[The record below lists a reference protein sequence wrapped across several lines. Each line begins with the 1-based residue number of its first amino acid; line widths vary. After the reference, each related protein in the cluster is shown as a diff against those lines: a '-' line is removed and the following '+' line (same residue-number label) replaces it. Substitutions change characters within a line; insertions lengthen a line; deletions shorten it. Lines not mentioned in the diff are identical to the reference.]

1 MSTRKIKSSNDFFD
15 LLDKLRNNYF
25 VSIGYVTGAN
35 LDVPKIKRINP
46 ESGRMKGYPDYTPF
60 KNEGYP
66 QEIGALVKIT
76 SYNFRYS
83 SRDSIASQYKDE
95 FKPSANKIRVKYGL
109 EPIKDK
115 ENSYKEKLNYGKR
128 GVDAYS
134 GDNPELEGN
143 TYNPQNVFGAKIN
156 GVTYV
161 VGTDGHII
169 RGLSNDEV
177 KPYLKA
183 KREIDGVS
191 ALRKMGV
198 DEERIQ
204 QYIEEMTALK
214 FTYKN
219 FEAHSILWMCATV
232 DGEKIV
238 YINDSLR
245 RAVDGIDINPSDF
258 RAIARER
265 YNISLNMLGEMAA
278 RYGKLI
284 KEQNMRTNKK
294 VVRLTE
300 SKLKR
305 MIAESVYQLLRES
318 DDFIGHG
325 FKTTN
330 NWGGNEIQISDS
342 GDAARLKLQSGEITD
357 WLEIEFDEEGV
368 AYVTTPDGDMERLDE
383 YMRFR

>member
-1 MSTRKIKSSNDFFD
+1 MSTRKVKSSNDFFD
-15 LLDKLRNNYF
+15 LLDKLRNNCF

-35 LDVPKIKRINP
+35 LDVPKVKRINP
-46 ESGRMKGYPDYTPF
+46 KSGRPKGYPDYTPF

-76 SYNFRYS
+76 AYNFRYS
-83 SRDSIASQYKDE
+83 SRDAIAHHYDNVY
-95 FKPSANKIRVKYGL
+95 KPSANEIRGEVGL
-109 EPIKDK
+109 PPIKDA
-115 ENSYKEKLNYGKR
+115 ENSYKETLNYGVR

-134 GDNPELEGN
+134 GNNSDLEGN
-143 TYNPQNVFGAKIN
+143 TYNPQNVFGAKIK

-169 RGLSNDEV
+169 RGLSDNEV

-198 DEERIQ
+198 DEEKIQ
-204 QYIEEMTALK
+204 QYIEKIKALK

-219 FEAHSILWMCATV
+219 FESHSILWMCATV

-265 YNISLNMLGEMAA
+265 YQISLNDLHEMVQ
-278 RYGKLI
+278 RYNSNIINESKH
-284 KEQNMRTNKK
+284 KNKK
-294 VVRLTE
+294 IVRLTE
-300 SKLKR
+300 SELKQ
-305 MIAESVYQLLRES
+305 MIAESIMATLMEGYGYDRQKGSMDGLAKSIMDV
-318 DDFIGHG
+318 DDPWGDGRGAYDKHTDDAIKHG
-325 FKTTN
+325 K
-330 NWGGNEIQISDS
+330 GY
-342 GDAARLKLQSGEITD
+342 A
-357 WLEIEFDEEGV
+357 
-368 AYVTTPDGDMERLDE
+368 LDTVGRKRAVSSQDPLA
-383 YMRFR
+383 MRQ